1 MAGFLS
7 LSTTISVNQK
17 GGLGVGRPKEGGAT
31 VNIGVGVT
39 AGDGSKILQGAKKMR
54 ENLVQISVRG
64 VMVTAKQCPTCGGKV
79 FPVTAK
85 HNCGLL
91 CVGDD
96 EDFAQMRTCFTCK
109 REYLSH
115 YGAKRCQSCVTRGAR
130 MFTVRPGRP
139 RTGVEQCRES
149 I

>member
-1 MAGFLS
+1 
-7 LSTTISVNQK
+7 
-17 GGLGVGRPKEGGAT
+17 
-31 VNIGVGVT
+31 
-39 AGDGSKILQGAKKMR
+39 MR